1 MGEKKNLVI
10 LLVSIVVVG
19 ILVSMIGTAS
29 SRITNLKM
37 TADSMD

>member
-37 TADSMD
+37 N